1 MTAKGGVFPMVLKS
15 VFGVMPKLG
24 IMLCLTVALAAC
36 DKGRKM
42 EKVFPLAS
50 KSKLQEVLKDPA
62 PKPGWE
68 GIFTEFMIRL
78 ELPADRY
85 EWQAPVEGSYRTVR
99 YSGRKTTVM
108 DHVGW
113 FACGWAHYAK
123 PPQGFPGPIV
133 RIAATFKNRAPGAL
147 ILLNHQAKEACRFA
161 PIVSPTNA
169 EGKPIPIPPIFTPAK
184 GTETTRHVTQG
195 EFETKQKFLVGQ
207 LQEINAVARS
217 RGKTVMTPEQV
228 KAFRKQL
235 KARLDA
241 KKKSVATPA
250 EGG

>member
-1 MTAKGGVFPMVLKS
+1 MVLKG
-15 VFGVMPKLG
+15 VFGVLPKLG
-24 IMLCLTVALAAC
+24 IMLGLTVALAAC
-36 DKGRKM
+36 DKGRKL

-78 ELPADRY
+78 DLPADRY
-85 EWQAPVEGSYRTVR
+85 EWQAPVEGSYRTVK
-99 YSGRKTTVM
+99 YSGRKTTII
-108 DHVGW
+108 DHAGW
-113 FACGWAHYAK
+113 FACGWAHYTK
-123 PPQGFPGPIV
+123 SPQGFPGPIV
-133 RIAATFKNRAPGAL
+133 RIAATFKSRGLAAVV
-147 ILLNHQAKEACRFA
+147 ILNHQAKEACRFA
-161 PIVSPTNA
+161 SIVSPTNA
-169 EGKPIPIPPIFTPAK
+169 EGKPIPIPPILNPAK
-184 GTETTRHVTQG
+184 ATETTRHVTQG

-217 RGKTVMTPEQV
+217 RGGVVLTPEQV